1 MSDVETSQP
10 ELWTEIKELEQREA
24 DAMLRADVSMLGT
37 LWSDELLVNSTA
49 NLIADKEILLGVI
62 ANGRL
67 RLRLYSRLTI
77 RAVTAGDSVITT
89 GNERSQL
96 DGTADGMILLCSYM
110 NSWIKRDLSWQ
121 LLGRHVGLISQV
133 PSDTAGAVI

>member
-62 ANGRL
+62 ADGRL
-67 RLRLYSRLTI
+67 RLKLYSRLTI
-77 RAVTAGDSVITT
+77 RAVTVSDSVITT

-133 PSDTAGAVI
+133 PSDTAGAVL